1 MSKSSAQ
8 LQNRDEF
15 STENDSLI
23 NENFLHHEYKTSSNE
38 HK

>member
-8 LQNRDEF
+8 LQNKDEF

-23 NENFLHHEYKTSSNE
+23 NKNILHYEYKTSSDK